1 MNERKEKTTT
11 NTFITQGTVKFGLD
25 FVNTYYYYL
34 YIVSDGCLSENEA
47 SNPFIHL
54 LSNTYILIK
63 KALNLPINHRTK
75 K

>member
-1 MNERKEKTTT
+1 MNEGKEKTTT
-11 NTFITQGTVKFGLD
+11 NMFITLGTVKFCLD
-25 FVNTYYYYL
+25 FVNTHYYYL
-34 YIVSDGCLSENEA
+34 YIVSDGCLSEIEA
-47 SNPFIHL
+47 SNPFIYL

>member
-1 MNERKEKTTT
+1 MNEGKEKTTT
-11 NTFITQGTVKFGLD
+11 NMFITLGTVKFCLD
-25 FVNTYYYYL
+25 FVNTHYYYL

-47 SNPFIHL
+47 SNSFIYF